1 MVHAIRCNM
10 EGPTMNDR
18 AAYVIF
24 VTGVFMGLALLT
36 AALVAIAVGLI
47 RQHRRDRPR

>member
-1 MVHAIRCNM
+1 
-10 EGPTMNDR
+10 MNDR

-36 AALVAIAVGLI
+36 TVLIAIAGALS
-47 RQHRRDRPR
+47 RQHRRARPR

>member
-1 MVHAIRCNM
+1 
-10 EGPTMNDR
+10 MNDR
-18 AAYVIF
+18 ATYVIF